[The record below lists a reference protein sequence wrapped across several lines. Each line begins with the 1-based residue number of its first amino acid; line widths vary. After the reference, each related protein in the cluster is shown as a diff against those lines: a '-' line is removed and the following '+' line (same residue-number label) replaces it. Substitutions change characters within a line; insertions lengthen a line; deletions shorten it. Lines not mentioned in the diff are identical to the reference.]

1 MLSQNIGYRGRKNF
15 ATDAFLAFFDAASYS
30 ARLYSYERNLLS
42 TFYMPSFYGQGIRL
56 ALSVKY
62 DINPSLTAS
71 FKTGHT
77 HYLNRDT
84 IGSGTEQIDGKSRT
98 DLYLYLRWKI

>member
-1 MLSQNIGYRGRKNF
+1 
-15 ATDAFLAFFDAASYS
+15 
-30 ARLYSYERNLLS
+30 
-42 TFYMPSFYGQGIRL
+42 
-56 ALSVKY
+56 VKY